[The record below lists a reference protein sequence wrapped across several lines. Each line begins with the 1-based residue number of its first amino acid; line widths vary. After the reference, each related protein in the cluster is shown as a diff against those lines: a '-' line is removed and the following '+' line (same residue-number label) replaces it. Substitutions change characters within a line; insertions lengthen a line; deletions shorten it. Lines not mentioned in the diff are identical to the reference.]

1 MRAGEA
7 KAYSTLQTAD
17 GSPMRVGYS
26 TSTSGQWHTG
36 TQVPIA
42 AKGPQAANILGTL
55 DQTELYQVLKGLA
68 PAGTD
73 VEAPVTTATVAPAAN
88 ANGWNTTVPVTITL
102 SATDAT
108 AVASTEFRLNG
119 GAWTPYSA
127 PIQVA
132 AAGTTSVEF
141 RSTDSAGNVE
151 TIRSRDVKID
161 STAPTATV
169 ALNPAAP
176 GAGGTYSTPVRVT
189 LTGADA
195 GGSGIDKVEYRFGT
209 GAWSTYA
216 GPFTVYT
223 NGEHAIEYRPVDV
236 AGNVGTA
243 ATVRFTTAGLSGTPA
258 SCAASSSDEFDGSA
272 VDPKWSV
279 LRPTASRYSVTGG
292 KLQIRFDGTNSD
304 LNGTTASA
312 TNQFLQPAPT
322 GGPWTATTKLD
333 MTDAKMQS
341 NQVGFVL
348 WQAEGSGANRF
359 AKIVVNSRTTDASAP
374 SRPSWWVE
382 RQVTLNS
389 SASGAGNGNA
399 GYIVGAVP
407 DTVFLR
413 VASSGGAVQ
422 TLRTY
427 YSLDGIAWTEFLT
440 PFTMDTTSIPLR
452 VGLGTFRGENNPN
465 GFARFDWFRVCDFSL
480 DDTAPQSSASVAPA
494 AGGSGWH
501 TTSPV
506 TVTLTADDGAGT
518 GIASTEYRIGGGAWT
533 TYTAPFTVA
542 ASAVIDYRSTD
553 VRGNVEPAKTQ
564 ELRIDAVAPVSTAT
578 LDPASPSTT
587 PVTVRLA
594 ATDAG
599 SGVGR
604 IEYTLDGGG
613 TWSTYAAASP
623 PVISAVGSHTVGYR
637 AVDVAGN
644 VETARNVTVTIGT
657 ATPTPTP
664 TATPT
669 TPTATPTDSVDAQL
683 DVIAVVVPRTL
694 SLTLGSS
701 PVNLGPFIPGVER
714 EYTASTFLTATS
726 SLPRTQLIV
735 DLPGYMTNGALALP
749 EPLRVELSKTSW
761 TGPFANDRVDATF
774 KQLVKRTDRL
784 LEGTYAKQVRFTL
797 TATTP

>member
-1 MRAGEA
+1 M
-7 KAYSTLQTAD
+7 
-17 GSPMRVGYS
+17 
-26 TSTSGQWHTG
+26 
-36 TQVPIA
+36 
-42 AKGPQAANILGTL
+42 
-55 DQTELYQVLKGLA
+55 
-68 PAGTD
+68 
-73 VEAPVTTATVAPAAN
+73 
-88 ANGWNTTVPVTITL
+88 
-102 SATDAT
+102 
-108 AVASTEFRLNG
+108 
-119 GAWTPYSA
+119 
-127 PIQVA
+127 
-132 AAGTTSVEF
+132 
-141 RSTDSAGNVE
+141 
-151 TIRSRDVKID
+151 
-161 STAPTATV
+161 
-169 ALNPAAP
+169 
-176 GAGGTYSTPVRVT
+176 
-189 LTGADA
+189 
-195 GGSGIDKVEYRFGT
+195 
-209 GAWSTYA
+209 
-216 GPFTVYT
+216 
-223 NGEHAIEYRPVDV
+223 
-236 AGNVGTA
+236 
-243 ATVRFTTAGLSGTPA
+243 RFTTAGLSGTPA

-312 TNQFLQPAPT
+312 TNLFLQPAPT

-359 AKIVVNSRTTDASAP
+359 AKIVVNARTTDASAP

-382 RQVTLNS
+382 RQLTLNS
-389 SASGAGNGNA
+389 SASGARQRQRRLHRRRRA
-399 GYIVGAVP
+399 GHGVP
-407 DTVFLR
+407 AR
-413 VASSGGAVQ
+413 WSRAAARCRRI
-422 TLRTY
+422 RTY

-440 PFTMDTTSIPLR
+440 PFTMDTTSIPLQ
-452 VGLGTFRGENNPN
+452 VGLGTFRGENNAN

-494 AGGSGWH
+494 AGGGGWH

-644 VETARNVTVTIGT
+644 VETARNVTFTIGT

-664 TATPT
+664 TA

-701 PVNLGPFIPGVER
+701 PVNLGPFVPGVER